1 MDYTLSNINR
11 VNDSTNIAMT
21 ARCPI
26 NNIPSIVNPY
36 AIMAYNESRQHHD
49 SDIRR
54 MVRNEFLDVFMEV
67 TQVGIE
73 ACEDFRTIN
82 MYHIANTEA
91 VHDFLR
97 DMSSFEVLASEC
109 SARAN
114 RLGVSIV
121 PVDAVNLMKKS
132 VFHNSS
138 RPSEYLD
145 PDGYPVERR
154 PRWLPRFR
162 RMHICDAISLYMED
176 LMPNSPERKLV
187 QSDTFFSQLRNKD
200 EQDDFLS
207 VDGYAPLKR
216 MKVFNM
222 FPNLFWNIF
231 REVFPPYDLRSDM
244 SLGLLI
250 RPEFHDDCKT
260 IFDTDLEKGRKKF
273 ISISMTTNNI
283 LDRMILGYDNCHH
296 DVNGSSIIFP
306 SCFSTDP
313 SVLNDIIQ
321 SRSSY

>member
-1 MDYTLSNINR
+1 
-11 VNDSTNIAMT
+11 MT

-36 AIMAYNESRQHHD
+36 AIITYNNSRQHQD
-49 SDIRR
+49 CDIRN

-73 ACEDFRTIN
+73 ACEDFRMVN

-109 SARAN
+109 SPRAN
-114 RLGVSIV
+114 RLGVSIIA
-121 PVDAVNLMKKS
+121 VDSVNLMKKS

-138 RPSEYLD
+138 RASEYLE
-145 PDGYPVERR
+145 PDGYTVEQR

-176 LMPNSPERKLV
+176 QTSDSPERKSV
-187 QSDTFFSQLRNKD
+187 QSDTFFSKLRNKD

-216 MKVFNM
+216 MKLLNM
-222 FPNLFWNIF
+222 FPDLFWKIF

-244 SLGLLI
+244 LLGLLI
-250 RPEFHDDCKT
+250 CPEFHDDCKT
-260 IFDTDLEKGRKKF
+260 IFDTDLEIGRRKF
-273 ISISMTTNNI
+273 INISMTTNNI
-283 LDRMILGYDNCHH
+283 LDRMILGYDNTHH
-296 DVNGSSIIFP
+296 DVIGSSIIVPFG
-306 SCFSTDP
+306 TDP